1 MNTRDIVVRLPNL
14 ISLARL
20 FAVPLMVWL
29 IASGQMAVAFWVFI
43 AAGISDAVDGFIA
56 KRFDAASTFGSYID
70 PLADKALLVS
80 CFVALGIEG
89 QIAVWLVILVVF
101 RDVLIIGGA
110 ILALPLGRPV
120 IMQPLFISKLNT
132 TLQIVLVALVLAE
145 VGVGVRDGQ
154 VLILMQYI
162 VAATTL
168 ASGIGYAY
176 RYVAATNNGVTGGN
190 GRTKQPGE

>member
-1 MNTRDIVVRLPNL
+1 MNARQILISLPNL

-29 IASGQMAVAFWVFI
+29 IVAGEMTAAFWVFV

-56 KRFDAASTFGSYID
+56 KRFDAITTFGSYID

-89 QIAVWLVILVVF
+89 QIANWLVILVVF
-101 RDVLIIGGA
+101 RDVVIIGGA
-110 ILALPLGRPV
+110 ILAVPLERPV
-120 IMQPLFISKLNT
+120 IMRPLFISKLNT
-132 TLQIVLVALVLAE
+132 TTQIILVALVLAE
-145 VGVGVRDGQ
+145 IGVGVHEAQ
-154 VLILMQYI
+154 LIVLMQYI

-176 RYVAATNNGVTGGN
+176 RYVAAITAARQNNDLS
-190 GRTKQPGE
+190 

>member
-1 MNTRDIVVRLPNL
+1 MNARQILISLPNL

-29 IASGQMAVAFWVFI
+29 IVAGEMTAAFWVFV

-56 KRFDAASTFGSYID
+56 KRFDAITTFGSYID

-89 QIAVWLVILVVF
+89 QIADWLVILVVF
-101 RDVLIIGGA
+101 RDVVIIGGA
-110 ILALPLGRPV
+110 ILAVPLERPV
-120 IMQPLFISKLNT
+120 IMRPLFISKLNT
-132 TLQIVLVALVLAE
+132 TTQIILVALVLAE
-145 VGVGVRDGQ
+145 IGVGVHEAK
-154 VLILMQYI
+154 LIVLMQYI

-176 RYVAATNNGVTGGN
+176 RYVAAITAARQNNDHS
-190 GRTKQPGE
+190 

>member
-1 MNTRDIVVRLPNL
+1 MNARQILISLPNL

-29 IASGQMAVAFWVFI
+29 IVAGEMTVAFWVFV

-56 KRFDAASTFGSYID
+56 KRFDAITTFGSYID

-89 QIAVWLVILVVF
+89 QIANWLVILVVF
-101 RDVLIIGGA
+101 RDVVIIGGA
-110 ILALPLGRPV
+110 ILAVPLGRPV
-120 IMQPLFISKLNT
+120 IMRPLFISKLNT
-132 TLQIVLVALVLAE
+132 TTQIILVALVLAE
-145 VGVGVRDGQ
+145 IGVGVHEAK
-154 VLILMQYI
+154 LIVLMQYI

-176 RYVAATNNGVTGGN
+176 RYVAAISAARQNNDHS
-190 GRTKQPGE
+190 

>member
-1 MNTRDIVVRLPNL
+1 MNARQILISLPNL

-29 IASGQMAVAFWVFI
+29 IVAGEMTAAFWVFV

-56 KRFDAASTFGSYID
+56 KRFDAITTFGSYID

-89 QIAVWLVILVVF
+89 QIANWLVILVVF
-101 RDVLIIGGA
+101 RDVVIIGGA

-120 IMQPLFISKLNT
+120 IMRPLFISKLNT
-132 TLQIVLVALVLAE
+132 TTQIILVALVLAE
-145 VGVGVRDGQ
+145 IGVGVHEAK
-154 VLILMQYI
+154 LIVLMQYI

-176 RYVAATNNGVTGGN
+176 RYVAAISAARQNNDHS
-190 GRTKQPGE
+190 

>member
-1 MNTRDIVVRLPNL
+1 MNARQILISLPNL

-29 IASGQMAVAFWVFI
+29 IVAGEMTVAFWVFV

-56 KRFDAASTFGSYID
+56 KRFDAITTFGSYID

-89 QIAVWLVILVVF
+89 QIANWLVILVVF
-101 RDVLIIGGA
+101 RDVVIIGGA
-110 ILALPLGRPV
+110 ILAVPLERPV
-120 IMQPLFISKLNT
+120 IMRPLFISKLNT
-132 TLQIVLVALVLAE
+132 TTQIILVALVLAE
-145 VGVGVRDGQ
+145 IGVGVHEAK
-154 VLILMQYI
+154 LIVLMQYI

-176 RYVAATNNGVTGGN
+176 RYVAAITAARQNNDHS
-190 GRTKQPGE
+190 

>member
-1 MNTRDIVVRLPNL
+1 MNARQILISLPNL

-29 IASGQMAVAFWVFI
+29 IVAGEMTAAFWVFV

-56 KRFDAASTFGSYID
+56 KRFDAITTFGSYID

-89 QIAVWLVILVVF
+89 QIANWLVILVVF
-101 RDVLIIGGA
+101 RDVVIIGGA
-110 ILALPLGRPV
+110 ILAVPLERPV
-120 IMQPLFISKLNT
+120 IMRPLFISKLNT
-132 TLQIVLVALVLAE
+132 TTQIILVALVLAE
-145 VGVGVRDGQ
+145 IGVGVHEAK
-154 VLILMQYI
+154 LIVLMQYI

-176 RYVAATNNGVTGGN
+176 RYVAAITAARQNNDLS
-190 GRTKQPGE
+190 

>member
-1 MNTRDIVVRLPNL
+1 MNTRQILISLPNL

-29 IASGQMAVAFWVFI
+29 IVAGEMTAAFWVFV

-56 KRFDAASTFGSYID
+56 KRFDAITTFGSYID

-89 QIAVWLVILVVF
+89 QIADWLVILVVF
-101 RDVLIIGGA
+101 RDVVIIGGA
-110 ILALPLGRPV
+110 ILAVPLERPV
-120 IMQPLFISKLNT
+120 IMRPLFISKLNT
-132 TLQIVLVALVLAE
+132 TTQIILVALVLAE
-145 VGVGVRDGQ
+145 IGVGVHEAK
-154 VLILMQYI
+154 LIVLMQYI

-176 RYVAATNNGVTGGN
+176 RYVAAISAARQNNDLS
-190 GRTKQPGE
+190 